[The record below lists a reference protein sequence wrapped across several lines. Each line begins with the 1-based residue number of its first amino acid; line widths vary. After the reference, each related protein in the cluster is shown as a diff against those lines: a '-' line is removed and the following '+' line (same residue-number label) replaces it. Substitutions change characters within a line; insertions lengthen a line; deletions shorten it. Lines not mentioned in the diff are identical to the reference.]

1 MENQNIKYKDVPLIK
16 EIEKCNDNIL
26 YYGEGGIGKTTQ
38 MQLAFNYF
46 SSKCTNTVPV
56 FLDADKEIDFR
67 KADPLMS
74 AIACKYLG
82 SDIETDDIWKLFT
95 NNSPSSAKNY
105 TYIIFVDGIN
115 ELTQN
120 NKGYLI
126 EKITHIISES
136 KNTRFIISS
145 RIKENLGLRLKN
157 IAIKPLEKKNILK
170 YLGENYGANDNS
182 KNIND
187 SLVEILQIP
196 LYLSVFK
203 NTYNSSDYKPNI
215 YDESTV
221 RKADILDSYIQKIL
235 HEKRETNAADTALF
249 EFIVKYFLPALAFK
263 MVKDNVHV
271 ISIMDFRKL
280 RDNTKYFEA
289 FCYDENALDIFE
301 QNSRK
306 AHNYIVENFALLE
319 SHNDVYTF
327 SHQIWRDYF
336 CAKHIINCLNV
347 TYSEQI
353 QNDLETPVDNEIR
366 GFVGQLIYTYDEK
379 FHYSKEEH
387 FPPEKSD
394 RMCECDFEAKD
405 NLEDWDESPIEH
417 YMQKEYYKINQSS
430 ITIDNLIK
438 IMKVSRQNNITACYD
453 NLHLEHINFAHC
465 DISNSSFKNTTVSEL
480 CFSPI
485 GHKNDILTM
494 TFVDNDTK
502 IFTCDENGNYIIWE
516 AKSGLILNK
525 YSNPCMEF
533 CPPIV
538 SNDGDKI
545 IELILDN
552 VIRITEINNNFTRT
566 IETIEIPQNNWEMP
580 RAIHFPL
587 GNFNEY
593 VIILQTI
600 ESDSLDKNELQIL
613 NLKSFEIEKLNVP
626 DKISFS
632 DIFAFCEASNLLVSY
647 NNMESELIFFNIVSK
662 KLSILNFDAKIES
675 LTISSDGNFLL
686 ISKYK
691 TTDENSNT
699 SEILVYEIINETP
712 HYKTTLYQ
720 PNKYIL
726 EAVSSTLSLAFTNFC
741 NGYIFD
747 DKYRATKLNGSKIDH
762 SAISNIYQIGS
773 DKMLKYIDLSELF
786 CIANPYKTKDNYYVN
801 VTTSFTNSCFERIIN
816 ISDKKETYL
825 KHYRNFGFTHYSAAR
840 EEFNNFANSLTDALI
855 SKNRY
860 KEFFS
865 NDGLKTAKIM
875 YDYNNLILII
885 NNKTNSLEATI
896 KPKNTK
902 NNIIDIVFSPNCIK
916 IAVVSKVHCDVDIM
930 IYDLMS
936 NKSKNYLIKK
946 AFPVLSNIFFKA
958 IFTPDNK
965 RLIVSFVQGI
975 IVIDKNNVFYYHHNY
990 HNHVT
995 LKNIIESNQTYTFV
1009 LFQNSIIEIWEIK
1022 KDCSLAEMNKVRLLP
1037 VGILN
1042 CDFSLTKYLGDNKT
1056 IFFEDIYSNGG
1067 VISPEKFQCAS
1078 EIIKPTKYNKIKKQ
1092 KNSYHIV
1099 KNKFNSFTNKI

>member
-74 AIACKYLG
+74 AIADKYLG

-126 EKITHIISES
+126 EKITHIINES

-145 RIKENLGLRLKN
+145 RIKENLGLRFKN

-170 YLGENYGANDNS
+170 YLGENYGVNDNS

-203 NTYNSSDYKPNI
+203 NTYKGSDYKPNI

-235 HEKRETNAADTALF
+235 HEKRKTNAADTALF
-249 EFIVKYFLPALAFK
+249 EFIVKYFLPALAFE

-319 SHNDVYTF
+319 SRNDVYTF
-327 SHQIWRDYF
+327 THQIWRDYF

-387 FPPEKSD
+387 FPPEESD

-405 NLEDWDESPIEH
+405 NLEDWDKSPIEH

-485 GHKNDILTM
+485 GHKSDILTM

-502 IFTCDENGNYIIWE
+502 IFTCDKNGNYIIWE

-552 VIRITEINNNFTRT
+552 VIRITETNNNFTRT

-675 LTISSDGNFLL
+675 LTISSDGNF
-686 ISKYK
+686 Y
-691 TTDENSNT
+691 
-699 SEILVYEIINETP
+699 
-712 HYKTTLYQ
+712 
-720 PNKYIL
+720 
-726 EAVSSTLSLAFTNFC
+726 
-741 NGYIFD
+741 
-747 DKYRATKLNGSKIDH
+747 
-762 SAISNIYQIGS
+762 
-773 DKMLKYIDLSELF
+773 
-786 CIANPYKTKDNYYVN
+786 
-801 VTTSFTNSCFERIIN
+801 
-816 ISDKKETYL
+816 
-825 KHYRNFGFTHYSAAR
+825 
-840 EEFNNFANSLTDALI
+840 
-855 SKNRY
+855 
-860 KEFFS
+860 
-865 NDGLKTAKIM
+865 
-875 YDYNNLILII
+875 
-885 NNKTNSLEATI
+885 
-896 KPKNTK
+896 
-902 NNIIDIVFSPNCIK
+902 
-916 IAVVSKVHCDVDIM
+916 
-930 IYDLMS
+930 
-936 NKSKNYLIKK
+936 
-946 AFPVLSNIFFKA
+946 
-958 IFTPDNK
+958 
-965 RLIVSFVQGI
+965 
-975 IVIDKNNVFYYHHNY
+975 
-990 HNHVT
+990 
-995 LKNIIESNQTYTFV
+995 
-1009 LFQNSIIEIWEIK
+1009 
-1022 KDCSLAEMNKVRLLP
+1022 
-1037 VGILN
+1037 
-1042 CDFSLTKYLGDNKT
+1042 
-1056 IFFEDIYSNGG
+1056 
-1067 VISPEKFQCAS
+1067 
-1078 EIIKPTKYNKIKKQ
+1078 
-1092 KNSYHIV
+1092 
-1099 KNKFNSFTNKI
+1099 